1 MGDAFFVAKRRII
14 PKKEEKRGE
23 IICICGDISTVLS
36 LELLYNYA
44 MQDTVYLDVLILE
57 NFCMDLWLLWLE
69 GKLLRKKSSMRRLLA
84 GSAAGAFGAAAGI
97 LLPGMPKII
106 LEALLPALMQQITY
120 GRRISLFSGCLFLL
134 FAACLAGGFVE
145 LAGRISGFH
154 SFFLWFPAVLFLGGL
169 VVLFEELKREERRL
183 CQVRLVWQN
192 QSICLTGLLDSG
204 NSLYTPE
211 DHRPV
216 YIVEK
221 RSLQCWKNRK
231 AEKILWIPYRSIG
244 RDAGALPAVVM
255 DELWINE
262 EICRKLPVIA
272 FSGYPVSSSGQYQI
286 LIHSQEVS
294 I

>member
-1 MGDAFFVAKRRII
+1 MGDAFFVVKRRII

-106 LEALLPALMQQITY
+106 LGALLPALMQQITY

-192 QSICLTGLLDSG
+192 QSICLTG
-204 NSLYTPE
+204 
-211 DHRPV
+211 
-216 YIVEK
+216 
-221 RSLQCWKNRK
+221 
-231 AEKILWIPYRSIG
+231 
-244 RDAGALPAVVM
+244 
-255 DELWINE
+255 
-262 EICRKLPVIA
+262 
-272 FSGYPVSSSGQYQI
+272 SSGFRQQSVYTGGSSPG
-286 LIHSQEVS
+286 IHRGEEEPAMLEEPEGGENPVDSLPEHRQGCGGS
-294 I
+294 SRSCHG

>member
-1 MGDAFFVAKRRII
+1 
-14 PKKEEKRGE
+14 
-23 IICICGDISTVLS
+23 
-36 LELLYNYA
+36 
-44 MQDTVYLDVLILE
+44 
-57 NFCMDLWLLWLE
+57 MDLWLLWLE

-106 LEALLPALMQQITY
+106 LGALLPALMQQITY

-192 QSICLTGLLDSG
+192 QSICLTGF
-204 NSLYTPE
+204 
-211 DHRPV
+211 
-216 YIVEK
+216 
-221 RSLQCWKNRK
+221 
-231 AEKILWIPYRSIG
+231 WIPATVCIHRRIIARYISWRRGACSAG
-244 RDAGALPAVVM
+244 RTGRRRKSCGFPTGASAGMRGLFPQLSWMSYGSMKKYV
-255 DELWINE
+255 EN
-262 EICRKLPVIA
+262 CR
-272 FSGYPVSSSGQYQI
+272 
-286 LIHSQEVS
+286 
-294 I
+294 